1 MEQTPS
7 FLYARRA
14 FFYLYKTE
22 LLQSTYIYHV
32 RELVEIESQEKEGKI
47 RVYEKDN

>member
-1 MEQTPS
+1 MEQTPP
-7 FLYARRA
+7 FCMLGEH
-14 FFYLYKTE
+14 FFIYKTE
-22 LLQSTYIYHV
+22 LLQSTYIYHI